1 MGAGDI
7 ETFHQNG
14 TWFNRIEG
22 ESRTI
27 GAGYDTE
34 EEAIVAGRGAAVA
47 RQVEHS
53 VRAEEGPSDDVSP
66 YERHPRDHIGGSAAT
81 D

>member
-7 ETFHQNG
+7 ETFRRG
-14 TWFNRIEG
+14 GIWFNRIEG
-22 ESRTI
+22 ESSVL
-27 GAGYDTE
+27 GAGFTSR
-34 EEAIVAGRGAAVA
+34 EEAVTAGRSAAVA
-47 RQVEHS
+47 RQVAHT
-53 VRAEEGPSDDVSP
+53 VREEEGPSDDVAP

>member
-1 MGAGDI
+1 MAAGDI

-22 ESRTI
+22 ESRTL
-27 GAGYDTE
+27 GAGYENRED
-34 EEAIVAGRGAAVA
+34 AVAAGREAAVA

-53 VRAEEGPSDDVSP
+53 VKSEEGPSDDYSP
-66 YERHPRDHIGGSAAT
+66 YGTNPRDRIG
-81 D
+81 